1 MAPVTSRLDLHSD
14 MPQTKILVVDDSA
27 DARALT
33 SLVLREAGFD
43 VHEAAN
49 GSEAL
54 ALAAR
59 EPDLVVLDIHLPDID
74 GYEVCRRLKADP
86 STASIPVL
94 HLSAAYRNSHHRVKG
109 LEVGADAYL
118 THPVEPEELLAT
130 VNALL
135 RIRRA
140 EAEARESQAHYRRL
154 VDTALEG
161 IWTIDADART
171 TYVNRQMAAMLGY
184 AVDEMIG
191 RSFYDFMS
199 AAERAEAEA
208 NFERRRRGLREL
220 HDVRFRR
227 RDGSDL
233 WAIVSAIPLAGHDG
247 RFVGALALVTDITER
262 KRTEDELY
270 RLASIIDGSNDAII
284 GTSLDGVITSWNTA
298 ARILYGYPAGA
309 ALGRSIA
316 MLMPAD
322 HRTTIAAILG
332 RLGQDLRLSHLE
344 TVHADKDGRAIDV
357 FLTVS
362 PIKDSRGQLTGASWI
377 ARDITDRKRA
387 ERAERE
393 ALALRS
399 VARLANA
406 AGHEINNPLT
416 VIVGALQLVEKRL
429 ELDEPS
435 RRWIGRAL
443 DAAGLIQE
451 IIRRMSRITRLE
463 NAEQASSLPEMLDI
477 RKSSPEVDLD
487 SGRTRLPS

>member
-1 MAPVTSRLDLHSD
+1 

-27 DARALT
+27 DIRALT
-33 SLVLREAGFD
+33 SLVLRQAGFD
-43 VHEAAN
+43 VHEAAD
-49 GSEAL
+49 GAEAL
-54 ALAAR
+54 AGVAR

-86 STASIPVL
+86 ATASIPVL
-94 HLSAAYRNSHHRVKG
+94 HLSAAYRNSHHRVRG

-118 THPVEPEELLAT
+118 THPVEPDELLAT

-140 EAEARESQAHYRRL
+140 EAEARESQARYRRL

-161 IWTIDADART
+161 IWSIDAEART

-184 AVDEMIG
+184 GVDEMIG
-191 RSFYDFMS
+191 RSFYDFMN
-199 AAERAEAEA
+199 AAERAGAEA
-208 NFERRRRGLREL
+208 NFEQRRRGLREL
-220 HDVRFRR
+220 HDLRFRR

-233 WAIVSAIPLAGHDG
+233 WAIVSAIPLAGDDG
-247 RFVGALALVTDITER
+247 QFVGALALVTDITER

-284 GTSLDGVITSWNTA
+284 GTSLDGIITSWNTA
-298 ARILYGYPAGA
+298 ARILYGYPAAA

-316 MLMPAD
+316 MLTPAD
-322 HRTTIAAILG
+322 NGNALTTILE
-332 RLGQDLRLSHLE
+332 RLGPDPRLSHLE
-344 TVHADKDGRAIDV
+344 AVHADKDGRALDV
-357 FLTVS
+357 VLTVS

-416 VIVGALQLVEKRL
+416 VIVGALQLVERRQ

-435 RRWIGRAL
+435 QRWITRAL
-443 DAAGLIQE
+443 DSAGLIQD

-463 NAEQASSLPEMLDI
+463 NAEQALSLPEMLDI
-477 RKSSPEVDLD
+477 RKSSPEATDVN
-487 SGRTRLPS
+487 SPIFPAT